1 VLIGRPAA
9 TGARALLYLRTAS
22 QLRWE
27 QWYYRAAR
35 RVQGRFLSAPPP
47 APLRESAE
55 RWARLA
61 EAVAGWGPEDAEARV
76 RRAERVTAGEFR
88 FLNHSESLPRIDWRR
103 RHVSHLWS
111 YNLHYFDYAL
121 DLAWAYR
128 LRGERRFAERFAELA
143 TGWVDAMP
151 AGRGDGWEPYAVSL
165 RVVNWMYALLLLG
178 DALDA
183 PTRQRLLGSLAAQ
196 LGFLERRLELHI
208 LGNHLLKN
216 LKALVLAGS
225 LFDGPAAARWRTR
238 VAWRLWRE
246 VQEQVLPD
254 GVHFE
259 RSPMY
264 HAITLADL
272 LELLACRAAAGD
284 PVPGEVEE
292 RVRRMVDAFGALS
305 RPDGTLH
312 LLNDSADGIAPGRAW
327 LSALARG
334 TVGLDVP
341 SLGGA
346 IELPAAGYFG
356 LVNALAG
363 ERFVIDCGEPGP
375 TYQPGHAHCDLLS
388 FELDLGGR
396 SVVVDSGVSGY
407 EGDELREYV
416 RSTRAHNT
424 VSVAGREQSEV
435 WGTFRVARRARPR
448 GARQELDGAAYRFEG
463 AYSPYHDPAV
473 VHSRVVERTA
483 SGWTVRDRVEGARG
497 ERVTGFLHFHPDF
510 QLADDGSCMVHCAG
524 LRVRVEP
531 RGVDRH
537 RWLRGES
544 APAQGWHCS
553 EFGLPRPAL
562 ALEMEI
568 DAYDGREFGY
578 ILRTLSARP

>member
-1 VLIGRPAA
+1 LSGGRAA
-9 TGARALLYLRTAS
+9 AGARALLYLRTAS

-35 RVQGRFLSAPPP
+35 RVQGRFLAAPPP
-47 APLRESAE
+47 APLGESEE

-76 RRAERVTAGEFR
+76 RRAERVMAGEFR
-88 FLNHSESLPRIDWRR
+88 FLNHSERLPRVDWRR

-121 DLAWAYR
+121 DLAWSYR
-128 LRGERRFAERFAELA
+128 LRGERRYADRFAELA

-165 RVVNWMYALLLLG
+165 RAVNWMYALLLLG

-183 PTRQRLLGSLAAQ
+183 PTRRRLLASLAAQ

-225 LFDGPAAARWRTR
+225 LFDGAAAARWRTR
-238 VAWRLWRE
+238 LARRLWRE
-246 VQEQVLPD
+246 VREQVLPD

-272 LELLACRAAAGD
+272 LELLACRGAAGD
-284 PVPGEVEE
+284 RVPAEVEE
-292 RVRRMVDAFGALS
+292 RVGRMVDAFAALS

-312 LLNDSADGIAPGRAW
+312 LLNDSAHGIAPGRAW
-327 LSALARG
+327 LGALARA
-334 TVGLDVP
+334 T
-341 SLGGA
+341 LGRDLPDLQGA
-346 IELPAAGYFG
+346 IDLPAAGYFG
-356 LVNALAG
+356 WVDDAAG
-363 ERFVIDCGEPGP
+363 ERFVVDCGEPGP
-375 TYQPGHAHCDLLS
+375 SYQPGHAHCDLLG

-396 SVVVDSGVSGY
+396 PVVVDSGVCGY

-416 RSTRAHNT
+416 RSTRAHST
-424 VSVAGREQSEV
+424 VSVAGREQSEL

-448 GARQELDGAAYRFEG
+448 RARQEVDGGAYRFEG
-463 AYSPYHDPAV
+463 AYSPYHDPAI

-483 SGWTVRDRVEGARG
+483 GGWTVRDRVEGARG

-510 QLADDGSCMVHCAG
+510 QLADESGCLVDGAG
-524 LRVRVEP
+524 LRVRVEA
-531 RGVDRH
+531 RGADRL
-537 RWLRGES
+537 RWLRGERG
-544 APAQGWHCS
+544 PAQGWYCP

-578 ILRTLSARP
+578 TLRTLSARP